1 MFLDFYGLREQPFGV
16 TPDPRFLYFSPGHR
30 EALASLFY
38 GIETGRGFLSLVAE
52 PGMGKTTLLFQL
64 LKRWKGYV
72 HSAFLFQTQCDSR
85 ELLRYL
91 MEDLGLD
98 SQDRD
103 IVRMHA
109 DLNDFLFRETKAGK
123 RVVLFI
129 DESQNLSDSV
139 LETVRLLS
147 DFEAPDRKLLQIV
160 LAGQPELEQ
169 RLARPGLT
177 QLEQRIAVRA
187 RLDPLPRNEVIRYMN
202 HRLRVAGY
210 QGTELF
216 TPQAAE
222 AIAERSRGIPRVVN
236 HLCFSALSLGCATR
250 SRPIGPE
257 IVREAAGDLSLNSRP
272 VRPAKP
278 EGTTGRVVV
287 QPVERQVG
295 AASHPA
301 SKSPSSWA
309 KGLFSRQRVLQTS
322 ILALMLLS
330 VAIYLGTRAGART
343 VQKENPN
350 QVSSPYASASAD
362 QKNTSEALAT
372 RAHDEP
378 QSTDSRPSAGQQD
391 SSSVFTYVIQPND
404 TLGALCLSLVGRYDE
419 TVQKEIR
426 KLNPNLK
433 DLSNLKAGQEI
444 RLPLASSKNQ
454 LKTKVDKHAAETH

>member
-1 MFLDFYGLREQPFGV
+1 MFLDFYRLREQPFGV

-129 DESQNLSDSV
+129 DESQNLADSV

-169 RLARPGLT
+169 RFTKPGLT
-177 QLEQRIAVRA
+177 QLGQRVAVRA
-187 RLDPLPRNEVIRYMN
+187 RLEPLPRAEVIRYMN

-210 QGTELF
+210 QGAELF
-216 TPQAAE
+216 TPEAAAE
-222 AIAERSRGIPRVVN
+222 IAERSRGIPRVIN
-236 HLCFSALSLGCATR
+236 HLCFNAMSLGCAMR
-250 SRPIGPE
+250 SLQIGRE
-257 IVREAAGDLSLNSRP
+257 IVREAAGDLSLDSRP
-272 VRPAKP
+272 P
-278 EGTTGRVVV
+278 ELQDKRARVASPPP
-287 QPVERQVG
+287 QRQV
-295 AASHPA
+295 AHAPA
-301 SKSPSSWA
+301 PSFTSTSRSSWM
-309 KGLFSRQRVLQTS
+309 KGLFSHQRVLQTS
-322 ILALMLLS
+322 FLALLLLS
-330 VAIYLGTRAGART
+330 VAIYLGTRAGAGT
-343 VQKENPN
+343 FQKENPN
-350 QVSSPYASASAD
+350 EVSSPYAPTSAY
-362 QKNTSEALAT
+362 QKHASEAPVTTAY
-372 RAHDEP
+372 DESQP
-378 QSTDSRPSAGQQD
+378 TDLRQSDLRQD
-391 SSSVFTYVIQPND
+391 SSNVFTYVLQPND
-404 TLGALCLSLVGRYDE
+404 TLRALCLSLVGRYDE
-419 TVQKEIR
+419 KVQKEIR

-444 RLPLASSKNQ
+444 RLPLAPFKSK
-454 LKTKVDKHAAETH
+454 

>member
-1 MFLDFYGLREQPFGV
+1 MFLDFYRLREQPFGV

-169 RLARPGLT
+169 RLARPGLA
-177 QLEQRIAVRA
+177 QLGQRIGVRA
-187 RLDPLPRNEVIRYMN
+187 RLEPLPRAEVIRYMN

-216 TPQAAE
+216 TPEAAV

-236 HLCFSALSLGCATR
+236 HLCFNALSLGCAMR
-250 SRPIGPE
+250 SRQIGPE
-257 IVREAAGDLSLNSRP
+257 IVREAAGDLSLDDRNS
-272 VRPAKP
+272 RPAKP
-278 EGTTGRVVV
+278 QPTNARV
-287 QPVERQVG
+287 
-295 AASHPA
+295 S
-301 SKSPSSWA
+301 SSPSQRQASRGPAPSFTSFSSWI
-309 KGLFSRQRVLQTS
+309 KGFFSHQKVLQTS
-322 ILALMLLS
+322 LLALLLLS
-330 VAIYLGTRAGART
+330 VAIYLGTRAGAGT
-343 VQKENPN
+343 FQNEPPN
-350 QVSSPYASASAD
+350 EVSSPYVP
-362 QKNTSEALAT
+362 SEAGQKHASEAPVT
-372 RAHDEP
+372 TAYDETQP
-378 QSTDSRPSAGQQD
+378 KDSRQADRRQD
-391 SSSVFTYVIQPND
+391 SMSVFTYVVQPND
-404 TLGALCLSLVGRYDE
+404 TLRALCMSLVGRYDE
-419 TVQKEIR
+419 TVQREIR

-433 DLSNLKAGQEI
+433 DLTNLKPGQEI
-444 RLPLASSKNQ
+444 RLPLASSK
-454 LKTKVDKHAAETH
+454 TR

>member
-1 MFLDFYGLREQPFGV
+1 MFLNFYGLRVQPFGV

-109 DLNDFLFRETKAGK
+109 DLNDFLFREMKAGK

-129 DESQNLSDSV
+129 DEAQNLADSV

-177 QLEQRIAVRA
+177 QLEQRIAVRG
-187 RLDPLPRNEVIRYMN
+187 RLEPLPPPEVIRYMN

-216 TPQAAE
+216 TREAAM
-222 AIAERSRGIPRVVN
+222 AIAERSRGIPRVIN
-236 HLCFSALSLGCATR
+236 HLCFNALSLGCAMR
-250 SRPIGPE
+250 SQQIGLG
-257 IVREAAGDLSLNSRP
+257 IVREAVGDLSLHSRP
-272 VRPAKP
+272 EKPQGTSARVASQAAQGQVADAPAPPFAPLSPRRK
-278 EGTTGRVVV
+278 GFL
-287 QPVERQVG
+287 
-295 AASHPA
+295 SHHRA
-301 SKSPSSWA
+301 
-309 KGLFSRQRVLQTS
+309 LQTS
-322 ILALMLLS
+322 FLALLMLSL
-330 VAIYLGTRAGART
+330 AIYLGTHGGVGT
-343 VQKENPN
+343 FQKELPN
-350 QVSSPYASASAD
+350 KVSSPYVPASAG
-362 QKNTSEALAT
+362 QKNTSAGQVTSAYDDLQ
-372 RAHDEP
+372 P
-378 QSTDSRPSAGQQD
+378 TDSRPSDGSKD
-391 SSSVFTYVIQPND
+391 SPSTFTYVVQPND
-404 TLGALCLSLVGRYDE
+404 TLSALCMSLVGRYDGSVE
-419 TVQKEIR
+419 KEIR
-426 KLNPNLK
+426 KLNPNLT
-433 DLSNLKAGQEI
+433 DFPHIRAGEEI
-444 RLPLASSKNQ
+444 RLPLASSKQNEER
-454 LKTKVDKHAAETH
+454 H

>member
-1 MFLDFYGLREQPFGV
+1 MFLDFYRLREQPFGV

-129 DESQNLSDSV
+129 DESQNLSDSA

-169 RLARPGLT
+169 RLTRPGLT
-177 QLEQRIAVRA
+177 QLGQRIAVRA
-187 RLDPLPRNEVIRYMN
+187 RLEPLPRAEVIRYVN

-210 QGTELF
+210 QGMELF
-216 TPQAAE
+216 TPEAAA
-222 AIAERSRGIPRVVN
+222 AIAERSRGIPRVIN
-236 HLCFSALSLGCATR
+236 HLCFNALSLGCAMR
-250 SRPIGPE
+250 SWQIGPE
-257 IVREAAGDLSLNSRP
+257 IVREVAGDLSSDSRDS
-272 VRPAKP
+272 RPAKP
-278 EGTTGRVVV
+278 QTTSLR
-287 QPVERQVG
+287 
-295 AASHPA
+295 AASPPA
-301 SKSPSSWA
+301 ERPAAQGPAPSFPSLSSWM
-309 KGLFSRQRVLQTS
+309 KGFLSHQSVLQTS
-322 ILALMLLS
+322 LLALLLLGL
-330 VAIYLGTRAGART
+330 AIYLGTRAGAGT
-343 VQKENPN
+343 FQKENPSE
-350 QVSSPYASASAD
+350 VSSPYARASAG
-362 QKNTSEALAT
+362 QKRISEAPITTAY
-372 RAHDEP
+372 DESQP
-378 QSTDSRPSAGQQD
+378 TDSRQSDGLQG
-391 SSSVFTYVIQPND
+391 SSNVFTYVVQPND
-404 TLGALCLSLVGRYDE
+404 TLRDLCLSLVGRYDG
-419 TVQKEIR
+419 TVQKQIR
-426 KLNPNLK
+426 KLNPSLK
-433 DLSNLKAGQEI
+433 DLAHLKAGQEI
-444 RLPLASSKNQ
+444 RLPLAPSKPN
-454 LKTKVDKHAAETH
+454 DRR

>member
-1 MFLDFYGLREQPFGV
+1 MFLDFYRLREQPFGV

-169 RLARPGLT
+169 RLTRPGLT
-177 QLEQRIAVRA
+177 QLGQRIAVRA
-187 RLDPLPRNEVIRYMN
+187 RLEPLPRAEVIRYMN

-210 QGTELF
+210 QGEELF
-216 TPQAAE
+216 TPEAAA
-222 AIAERSRGIPRVVN
+222 AIAERSRGIPRIVN
-236 HLCFSALSLGCATR
+236 HLCFNALSLGCAMR
-250 SRPIGPE
+250 SRQIGPE
-257 IVREAAGDLSLNSRP
+257 IVREAAGDLSVDSRP
-272 VRPAKP
+272 APKAQPASARVASPPPQRQVAHAPASAFPSKP
-278 EGTTGRVVV
+278 VSSWMKGFLSHQRVV
-287 QPVERQVG
+287 
-295 AASHPA
+295 
-301 SKSPSSWA
+301 
-309 KGLFSRQRVLQTS
+309 QTS
-322 ILALMLLS
+322 LLALLLLS
-330 VAIYLGTRAGART
+330 LAIYLGTRAGAGTFQR
-343 VQKENPN
+343 EHPN
-350 QVSSPYASASAD
+350 EVSSPYVPAAAD
-362 QKNTSEALAT
+362 QKHTSEAPVTTAY
-372 RAHDEP
+372 DEP
-378 QSTDSRPSAGQQD
+378 QAAGSQQLDERQDGST
-391 SSSVFTYVIQPND
+391 VFTYVVQPND
-404 TLGALCLSLVGRYDE
+404 TLRALCMSLVGRYDE
-419 TVQKEIR
+419 AVQKQVR

-433 DLSNLKAGQEI
+433 DPKNLKPGQEI
-444 RLPLASSKNQ
+444 RLPLALSKP
-454 LKTKVDKHAAETH
+454 

>member
-1 MFLDFYGLREQPFGV
+1 MFLDFYRLREQPFGV

-129 DESQNLSDSV
+129 DESQNLADSV

-169 RLARPGLT
+169 RFTKPGLT
-177 QLEQRIAVRA
+177 QLGQRVAVRV
-187 RLDPLPRNEVIRYMN
+187 RLEPLPRAEVIRYMN

-210 QGTELF
+210 QGAELF
-216 TPQAAE
+216 TPEAAA
-222 AIAERSRGIPRVVN
+222 AIAERSRGIPRVIN
-236 HLCFSALSLGCATR
+236 HLCFNAMSLGCAMR
-250 SRPIGPE
+250 SQQIGPE
-257 IVREAAGDLSLNSRP
+257 IVREAAGDLSLDSRP
-272 VRPAKP
+272 AELQDK
-278 EGTTGRVVV
+278 GARVASPPP
-287 QPVERQVG
+287 QRQV
-295 AASHPA
+295 AHAPA
-301 SKSPSSWA
+301 PSFTSRPLSSWR
-309 KGLFSRQRVLQTS
+309 KGMLSRQRVLQTS
-322 ILALMLLS
+322 FLALLLLS
-330 VAIYLGTRAGART
+330 VAIYLGTRAGAGT
-343 VQKENPN
+343 FQKENPN
-350 QVSSPYASASAD
+350 EVSSPDAPTSAA
-362 QKNTSEALAT
+362 QKHASEAPVTTAY
-372 RAHDEP
+372 DESQP
-378 QSTDSRPSAGQQD
+378 TDSRQSDLRQD
-391 SSSVFTYVIQPND
+391 SSNVFTYVLQPND
-404 TLGALCLSLVGRYDE
+404 TLRALCVSLVGRYDE
-419 TVQKEIR
+419 KVQKEIR

-444 RLPLASSKNQ
+444 RLPLAPFKSK
-454 LKTKVDKHAAETH
+454 